1 MAIITNPGFEDG
13 DFTGWT
19 TEEAGVGSS
28 VTVEAAAKK
37 SGTYGARTLLECED
51 TSGNDGIIMQNI
63 GVINSGDYIKL
74 SYKVN
79 DSDFAEGFGGY
90 IWCYLEDSV
99 DPENMQELF
108 YASEPV
114 AGDWIDIDEEITM
127 DSSSC
132 ELWLIAV
139 TWLL

>member
-37 SGTYGARTLLECED
+37 SGTYGARILLECED
-51 TSGNDGIIMQNI
+51 TTGNDGIIKQNI
-63 GVINSGDYIKL
+63 GVINVGDRIKL

-79 DSDFAEGFGGY
+79 DSSFEEGFGGY
-90 IWCYLEDSV
+90 IWGYLLDAGN
-99 DPENMQELF
+99 PESTQELF
-108 YASEPV
+108 FASEPV
-114 AGDWIDIDEEITM
+114 AGDWIDVDEEVTI

-132 ELWLIAV
+132 EIWIVAV